1 MGLLKWSV
9 ILAVLALVA
18 GILGFTN
25 LAEGFADIAKVLF
38 FIFLVGVALLVG
50 AGLFVWNKATGTG
63 P

>member
-38 FIFLVGVALLVG
+38 FIFVLGIALL
-50 AGLFVWNKATGTG
+50 AALGLFVWKKVT
-63 P
+63 